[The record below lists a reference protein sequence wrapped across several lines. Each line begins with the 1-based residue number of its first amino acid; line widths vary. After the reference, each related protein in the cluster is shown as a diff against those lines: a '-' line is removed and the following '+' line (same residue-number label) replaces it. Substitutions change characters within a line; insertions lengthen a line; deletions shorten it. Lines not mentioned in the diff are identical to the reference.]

1 MIKCH
6 NYDKL
11 LMQTT
16 QQHFTNTDAG
26 ETIFPCFER
35 TAALMGSSIEL
46 FLEHMSKTM
55 T

>member
-1 MIKCH
+1 MVKCH

-11 LMQTT
+11 LM
-16 QQHFTNTDAG
+16 QHFTNTDAG

-46 FLEHMSKTM
+46 FLERMSKTM